1 MTIQRWTPLASLRR
15 MDNDMYRMWPHF
27 SRSFAPMHHAR
38 HGSGAVP
45 IDAFFTEDALVMRA
59 TTPGYKATDVNL
71 TVTGNNLVLKGSKE
85 SLQKEYLL
93 REGFADSFHR
103 AMTLPKGLQTDKA
116 EAHFEDGM
124 LTITIPKSEEVKAQ
138 VHKIEVKA

>member
-1 MTIQRWTPLASLRR
+1 MAIQRWTPLANLRR
-15 MDNDMYRMWPHF
+15 IDNDMYRMWPHLF
-27 SRSFAPMHHAR
+27 RSFAPMHHAR
-38 HGSGAVP
+38 HGSGGVP
-45 IDAFFTEDALVMRA
+45 VDAFFTEDALVMRA
-59 TTPGYKATDVNL
+59 ATPGYKATDVDL
-71 TVTGNNLVLKGSKE
+71 TVTGDKLVLKGSKE

-93 REGFADSFHR
+93 REGFTDSFHR